1 MIDPDSYWFSSH
13 GGLINTRRT
22 ESVCGCD
29 GAAVLQIEKA
39 LTDTFV
45 PAVRE
50 AAIVQCINEGLTV
63 VQQALAAVGGT
74 EGDSP

>member
-1 MIDPDSYWFSSH
+1 M
-13 GGLINTRRT
+13 
-22 ESVCGCD
+22 

-50 AAIVQCINEGLTV
+50 AAIVQCINEGLTI
-63 VQQALAAVGGT
+63 VQQTVAAVGDRGH
-74 EGDSP
+74 G